1 MFMHDL
7 GLAFRSLRRNPV
19 LSALMIA
26 AIAVGIAASMISITL
41 YHARAGHPI
50 PWKDDKLFAVTLD
63 IRDDEP
69 PESFVRH
76 PEYPPFQVTYQ
87 DARALYKSDIPVH
100 SVVMFRSGQVIT
112 PENKSIKPFGVSTR
126 VTTADFFTMFDVPF
140 LYGGGW
146 PRSDDDAPGPVVVLS
161 KFMNE
166 KIFGGVNSV
175 GRQVV
180 LDGRSYR
187 VVGVIAAWMPRPKY
201 YDLNSWGGWE
211 IPEEVFIPYGWGRA
225 LKLPP
230 HGNTSCVRRNAK
242 IDGTDTLFTQEC
254 VWLQYWIEVRN
265 LADRDRYQ
273 AFVDNYANEER
284 QHGRFP
290 RKNNNRVVNV
300 PTWLQ
305 MWDVVGD
312 DSRTQLALGF
322 IFLAVCILNTLGLML
337 AKFLTVAPI
346 SGLRR
351 ALGAR
356 RIDIIRQHILEVIV
370 VGLLGGAAGMMLTL
384 GGLASLKVL
393 MFSGRLA
400 HSNNP
405 DRIALIQSFV
415 HMDIPVMLAAV
426 GLSLLAGVLAGLY
439 PAWRIGRLAPAT
451 FLKTQ

>member
-1 MFMHDL
+1 VLIHDL
-7 GLAFRSLRRNPV
+7 RLAVRSLRRNPV
-19 LSALMIA
+19 LSALMIG

-69 PESFVRH
+69 PQSFERH
-76 PEYPPFQVTYQ
+76 PEYPPFQLTYL
-87 DARALYKSDIPVH
+87 DARALYASDIPLH
-100 SVVMFRSGQVIT
+100 SVIMFRSGQVVT

-140 LYGGGW
+140 LYGSGW
-146 PRSDDDAPGPVVVLS
+146 PRAEDDAPGSVVVLS
-161 KFMNE
+161 RFMNE
-166 KIFGGVNSV
+166 KIFGGINSV
-175 GRQVV
+175 GRSVV

-187 VVGVIAAWMPRPKY
+187 VVGVLGAWMPRPKY

-211 IPEEVFIPYGWGRA
+211 IPEEVFIPFGWGRA
-225 LKLPP
+225 LKMQP
-230 HGNTSCVRRNAK
+230 HGNTNCVRRSAK
-242 IDGTDTLFTQEC
+242 IDGPDSLYTQEC

-265 LADRDRYQ
+265 AADRDRYQ
-273 AFVDNYANEER
+273 AFVDNYANEQR
-284 QHGRFP
+284 LHGRFP

-300 PTWLQ
+300 PTWLA

-312 DSRTQLALGF
+312 DSRMQLVLGF
-322 IFLAVCILNTLGLML
+322 VFLAVCILNTIGLML
-337 AKFLTVAPI
+337 AKFLAAAPI

-356 RIDIIRQHILEVIV
+356 RSDITRQHLIEVMV
-370 VGLLGGAAGMMLTL
+370 VGLAGGALGMVLTL
-384 GGLASLKVL
+384 GGLGGLKIL

-400 HSNNP
+400 HSHNP
-405 DRIALIQSFV
+405 DRLVLIQSFF

-439 PAWRIGRLAPAT
+439 PAGRSGHRAPAT

>member
-7 GLAFRSLRRNPV
+7 RLAFRSLRRNPV

-50 PWKDDKLFAVTLD
+50 PWKEDKLFAVTLD

-69 PESFVRH
+69 PQSFERH
-76 PEYPPFQVTYQ
+76 PEYPPFQLTYQ

-100 SVVMFRSGQVIT
+100 SVVMFRSGQVVT
-112 PENKSIKPFGVSTR
+112 PENRSIKPFGVSTR

-140 LYGGGW
+140 LYGSGW

-161 KFMNE
+161 RFMNE
-166 KIFGGVNSV
+166 KIFGGINSV

-187 VVGVIAAWMPRPKY
+187 VVGVMAAWMPRPKY

-211 IPEEVFIPYGWGRA
+211 IPEEVYIPYGWGRA
-225 LKLPP
+225 LKLSP

-242 IDGTDTLFTQEC
+242 IDTLFTQEC

-265 LADRDRYQ
+265 QADRDRYQ
-273 AFVDNYANEER
+273 AFVDNYANEQR

-300 PTWLQ
+300 PTWLA

-337 AKFLTVAPI
+337 AKFLAAAPI

-356 RIDIIRQHILEVIV
+356 RVDIIRQHILEVIV
-370 VGLLGGAAGMMLTL
+370 VGLLGGAAGMVLTL

-405 DRIALIQSFV
+405 DRIALVQSFV
-415 HMDIPVMLAAV
+415 HMDIPVMLAAI

>member
-1 MFMHDL
+1 MLIHDL

-19 LSALMIA
+19 LSALMIG
-26 AIAVGIAASMISITL
+26 AIAVGIAASMIAITL

-69 PESFVRH
+69 PQSFERH
-76 PEYPPFQVTYQ
+76 PEYPPFQVTYN
-87 DARALYKSDIPVH
+87 DARALYASDIPVH
-100 SVVMFRSGQVIT
+100 SVMMFRSGQVVT
-112 PENKSIKPFGVSTR
+112 PDNKGTRPFTVSTR

-140 LYGGGW
+140 IYGSGW
-146 PRSDDDAPGPVVVLS
+146 PRAEDDAPGSVVVLS
-161 KFMNE
+161 KFMNQ
-166 KIFGGVNSV
+166 KIFAGINSV

-211 IPEEVFIPYGWGRA
+211 IPEEVFIPFGWGRT
-225 LKLPP
+225 LKLSP
-230 HGNTSCVRRNAK
+230 HGNVSCVRRTAK
-242 IDGTDTLFTQEC
+242 IDGPDSLFTQEC

-265 LADRDRYQ
+265 RADRDRYQ
-273 AFVDNYANEER
+273 AFVDNYANEQR

-290 RKNNNRVVNV
+290 RKNNNRVVDV
-300 PTWLQ
+300 PTWLA

-312 DSRTQLALGF
+312 DSRMQLALGF
-322 IFLAVCILNTLGLML
+322 VFLAVCILNTLGLML
-337 AKFLTVAPI
+337 AKFLTAAPI

-356 RIDIIRQHILEVIV
+356 RIDIVRQHLIEVIV
-370 VGLLGGAAGMMLTL
+370 VGLLGGGAGMALTL
-384 GGLASLKVL
+384 GGLSSLRVL

-400 HSNNP
+400 HSDNP
-405 DRIALIQSFV
+405 DRLALIQSFV
-415 HMDIPVMLAAV
+415 HMDIPVMLAAIA
-426 GLSLLAGVLAGLY
+426 LSLLAGVLAGLY
-439 PAWRIGRLAPAT
+439 PAYRIGRLAPAT